1 MNFFAA
7 ALFTMLLTGCGG
19 CDSPSQETEQAGNE
33 PTEQGNVSAL
43 KVAGTRLVNES
54 GKPVV
59 LHGVSFG
66 WHNWW
71 SRFYTTG
78 ATTWLAKEWH
88 ADVVRAAMGVE
99 PQGAYLDDPDTA
111 VRCVETVVDA
121 AIESGIYAIIDWHSH
136 GIRTE
141 EAKAFFT
148 RMAHRYKGVPNVIYE
163 IFNEPVEDS
172 WEQVKAYSVEVI
184 KVIRAIDPEALILV
198 GSPHWDQD
206 VHIAAD
212 SPIKGYDNLMYTL
225 HFYANTHRQ
234 ELRDRGNYALDKG
247 LPLFISE
254 CAGMEATG
262 DGPLDLEEWGRWVEW
277 MHERNLSWVVW
288 SISDK
293 DETCSMLRAGASSDG
308 GWQPEA
314 IKEWGQVVQ
323 QELRK

>member
-1 MNFFAA
+1 MKGKLNFLSA
-7 ALFTMLLTGCGG
+7 ALLTLLLTGCGN
-19 CDSPSQETEQAGNE
+19 CSNPPQEKTQK
-33 PTEQGNVSAL
+33 GNVPAL
-43 KVAGTRLVNES
+43 KVVGTQLVDES
-54 GKPVV
+54 GKRVV

-71 SRFYTTG
+71 SRFYTEGT
-78 ATTWLAKEWH
+78 TTWLAKEWH

-99 PQGAYLDDPDTA
+99 PQGAYLSDPDMA

-121 AIESGIYAIIDWHSH
+121 AIENGIYAIIDWHSH
-136 GIRTE
+136 GIRTN
-141 EAKAFFT
+141 EAKSFFA

-172 WEQVKAYSVEVI
+172 WEKVKDYSVEVI
-184 KVIRAIDPEALILV
+184 RMIRAIDPDALILV

-212 SPIKGYDNLMYTL
+212 SPIEGYDNLMYTL

-234 ELRDRGNYALDKG
+234 ELRDRGNYALGKG

-262 DGPLDLEEWGRWVEW
+262 DGALDLEEWGRWVEW
-277 MHERNLSWVVW
+277 MYERNLSWVVW
-288 SISDK
+288 SIADK
-293 DETCSMLRAGASSDG
+293 EETCSMLRPTASSDG
-308 GWQPEA
+308 GWKAED

-323 QELRK
+323 RELAK